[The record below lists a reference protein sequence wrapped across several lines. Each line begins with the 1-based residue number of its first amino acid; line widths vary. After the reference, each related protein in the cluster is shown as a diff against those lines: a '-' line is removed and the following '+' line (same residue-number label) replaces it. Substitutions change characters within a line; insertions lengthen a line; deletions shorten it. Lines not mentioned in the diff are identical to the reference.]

1 LIDILSREHV
11 KEEKGLND
19 FKFCT
24 FVGRFWSDGG
34 TSMVVKGLIYIPRS
48 ISHHFTKTSPMFFFV
63 EVTLQIRLYGGLA
76 MIDSER
82 VL

>member
-1 LIDILSREHV
+1 M

-24 FVGRFWSDGG
+24 FVGRFGSDGG
-34 TSMVVKGLIYIPRS
+34 TSIAVKGLIYIQRS
-48 ISHHFTKTSPMFFFV
+48 ISDHFTKTSPMFFFV
-63 EVTLQIRLYGGLA
+63 EVTLQIKLYGGLA
-76 MIDSER
+76 RIESER